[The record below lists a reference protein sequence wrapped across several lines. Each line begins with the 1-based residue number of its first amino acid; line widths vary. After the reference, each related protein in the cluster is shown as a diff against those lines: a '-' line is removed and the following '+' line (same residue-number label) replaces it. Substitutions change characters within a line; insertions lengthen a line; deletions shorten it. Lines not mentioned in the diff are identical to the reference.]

1 MATEAPA
8 AGLSTPVADSGSAV
22 DVSASAVPG
31 AAPGVGD
38 AAAQTGAPADAAASP
53 ASAGFRFA
61 GRQFNDQKHAEQAI
75 QAELGRIR
83 GTQRDKTRLET
94 ELAEVRRKLEVLS
107 VLQPGQGP

>member
-22 DVSASAVPG
+22 DVSASTFPG

-61 GRQFNDQKHAEQAI
+61 GRQFNDLTHAENILKTELGKQRGV
-75 QAELGRIR
+75 QRENSKLQTEVAEL
-83 GTQRDKTRLET
+83 
-94 ELAEVRRKLEVLS
+94 RRKLEV
-107 VLQPGQGP
+107 